1 MTPFFPQ
8 IPSSPGPLPAR
19 KRILL
24 VDDHPIVHEGLR
36 ALFARTPDLVLSGA
50 FLSPAD
56 AQASIQSQPPDLI
69 LMDISMDTTN
79 GLLATRQ
86 FVAAFPD
93 LPILIFTCNDETIYA
108 PMAREAGAKGLVMK
122 DQPGHEILRA
132 IRTVLQGLPYQS
144 PHLVQHHHGTS
155 SLSSPRSTF
164 GSKREMTPKENE
176 ILAYLAQGYSTARMA
191 LALNLSLKTIETH
204 CQHIRSKL
212 NIDHQSD
219 LMRWAVCHQAKGLAA
234 LPEHSSRM

>member
-1 MTPFFPQ
+1 MTPFESHPH
-8 IPSSPGPLPAR
+8 PPADSRSR

-36 ALFARTPDLVLSGA
+36 SLLAHTPDMVLSGA

-56 AQASIQSQPPDLI
+56 AQASIQSDPPDLV

-79 GLLATRQ
+79 GLLAARH
-86 FVAAFPD
+86 FVAAFPN

-132 IRTVLQGLPYQS
+132 IRSVLQGHPYQS
-144 PHLVQHHHGTS
+144 PLLAQRRHATS
-155 SLSSPRSTF
+155 ALPPPLSPRSF
-164 GSKREMTPKENE
+164 LRKITPKEEE
-176 ILAYLAQGYSTARMA
+176 ILGYLAQGYSTTRMA

-204 CQHIRSKL
+204 CQNIRRKL
-212 NIDHQSD
+212 GILHQND
-219 LMRWAVCHQAKGLAA
+219 LMRWAVCHQAKGLANH
-234 LPEHSSRM
+234 PQHGSPVP